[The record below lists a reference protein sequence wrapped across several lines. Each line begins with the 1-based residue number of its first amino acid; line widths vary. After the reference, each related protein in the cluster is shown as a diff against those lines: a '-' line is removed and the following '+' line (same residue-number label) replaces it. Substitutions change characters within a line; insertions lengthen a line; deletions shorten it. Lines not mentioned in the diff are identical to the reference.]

1 MYMHISWLFCF
12 GFASS
17 TKKESYKC
25 ERNGV
30 VNACLPTFPFEL
42 LVHLTQQFQLKGKIV
57 ISRTIFIEF
66 CYIKNEK

>member
-17 TKKESYKC
+17 IKKESYKC

-42 LVHLTQQFQLKGKIV
+42 LVHLTQQFQLKGKN
-57 ISRTIFIEF
+57 
-66 CYIKNEK
+66 CN